1 MNVAMSKNNFI
12 VRYDFSALNEEER
25 KDDLLLLAN
34 ILLVVETI
42 DEFNTNIERRNM
54 KGVYT
59 GYDYWDN

>member
-34 ILLVVETI
+34 ILLNVETI